1 MVEDAAASG
10 TSVRVPVRLAGGW
23 VDEHH
28 ERLRRVRAAWPQEV
42 VETSP
47 GAYEWRR

>member
-1 MVEDAAASG
+1 MEDAAASG
-10 TSVRVPVRLAGGW
+10 TSVRVPVGLAGGW

-28 ERLRRVRAAWPQEV
+28 ERLRRVRAVWPQEV